1 MGHIT
6 QVKELLSNEGT
17 LLNTRATSWKEVLC
31 LRDLHDCLFCQ
42 DCRAE
47 VIRLDF
53 SDSEKSITA
62 IQEFQSHLSGAPE
75 SFVPQSGEKSPL
87 KAKTY

>member
-17 LLNTRATSWKEVLC
+17 LLNTKATSWKETLC
-31 LRDLHDCLFCQ
+31 LRELHDCLICQ
-42 DCRAE
+42 ECQAE
-47 VIRLDF
+47 FARHDS
-53 SDSEKSITA
+53 SDLEKPITA
-62 IQEFQSHLSGAPE
+62 KLESQSHLPGAPE